1 MMQNSSGQPRGIAT
15 GFTLIELLAVIAI
28 FALVAGL
35 ALPNFGLRSRRAMED
50 EARQLAAD
58 LEFARQRSVM
68 TGIPHRLVIDVE
80 GGSYWLEWRVSEAR
94 ALGEE
99 EADVDPVYE
108 MGDLEQ
114 VPMAPPAAAQVS
126 YQALP
131 GDLGRTSV
139 VREIVRIDG
148 VETADGFFEQG
159 LVSIVFERNGTTE
172 SSRILLSDDDG
183 DAIGIEV
190 APFADT
196 VRIRHEES

>member
-1 MMQNSSGQPRGIAT
+1 MTASTSRQPRGIAT
-15 GFTLIELLAVIAI
+15 GFTLIELLAVVAM
-28 FALVAGL
+28 FALLAGI

-80 GGSYWLEWRVSEAR
+80 GGGYWLEWLVSEAR

-99 EADVDPVYE
+99 EAEVGLIYE
-108 MGDLEQ
+108 MGDLAQ
-114 VPMAPPAAAQVS
+114 VPMAPPAAAQLS
-126 YQALP
+126 YHALP
-131 GDLGRTSV
+131 GDLGRTSL
-139 VREIVRIDG
+139 VREILRIDG

-159 LVSIVFERNGTTE
+159 LVNIVFERNGTSE
-172 SSRILLSDDDG
+172 ASRILLSDEDG
-183 DAIGIEV
+183 NAIAIEV

-196 VRIRHEES
+196 VRIRHEEI